1 VLFVHEV
8 HQVVGGQTGDFEAL
22 YRDGWEPVLATKAGA
37 RLLWFLTQA
46 HGTGPAYT
54 YVTITA
60 VESLAALDDL
70 NARLHRGDLRKWAA
84 EVDRLRHDA
93 VAKVLEPV
101 PWSPPLDLDV
111 DADVAALSG
120 TEANG
125 HGAAGG
131 PDLPLFMEDTAWPH
145 RGRLDDYLA
154 RAGTLYVDTLARAA
168 AHGRNVLELVA
179 AFTSVYGTGR
189 HREVVLWQRVARPD
203 LLAPLLTR
211 EVPAEHRAPGTWMHD
226 ALEVRDRWESRL
238 LRVAPWS
245 PLR

>member
-1 VLFVHEV
+1 MLFVHEV
-8 HQVVGGQTGDFEAL
+8 HQVAGRQASDFEVL
-22 YRDGWEPVLATKAGA
+22 YRDGWGSALGTTAGA
-37 RLLWFLTQA
+37 QLLWFLTQA

-70 NARLHRGDLRKWAA
+70 NDRLRRGDLRRWAA
-84 EVDRLRHDA
+84 EVDGLRHDS

-101 PWSPPLDLDV
+101 PWSPPLDV
-111 DADVAALSG
+111 DADDHQPQVGRS
-120 TEANG
+120 
-125 HGAAGG
+125 
-131 PDLPLFMEDTAWPH
+131 DLPLFMEDTAWPH
-145 RGRLDDYLA
+145 RGRLDDYLE

-226 ALEVRDRWESRL
+226 ALELRDRWESRL

-245 PLR
+245 PLH